1 MLNLLEQEEAAFR
14 LPGILE
20 AVSVHFESLCKTQA
34 APALPGLPL
43 VSCMLL
49 FHTGKGNFYIAEL
62 LKLAGLLLPKSS
74 PVVAMDPH
82 SLFAL
87 CTLRQGGVLSSL
99 TGRVTF
105 LSEPLH

>member
-14 LPGILE
+14 LPAILE

-49 FHTGKGNFYIAEL
+49 FHTGKGNFIL
-62 LKLAGLLLPKSS
+62 QN
-74 PVVAMDPH
+74 
-82 SLFAL
+82 F
-87 CTLRQGGVLSSL
+87 
-99 TGRVTF
+99 
-105 LSEPLH
+105 